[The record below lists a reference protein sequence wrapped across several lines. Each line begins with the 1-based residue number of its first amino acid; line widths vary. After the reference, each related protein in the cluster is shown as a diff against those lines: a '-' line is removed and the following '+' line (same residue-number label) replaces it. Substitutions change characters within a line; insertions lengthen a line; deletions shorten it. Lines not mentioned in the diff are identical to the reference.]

1 MDFDLNEDQRLLKD
15 TLVRFFKDHYSFE
28 QRKQAMAMSGGW
40 SADIWRQLAELGF
53 TGLLAP
59 EAAGGFNGGH
69 VEAMVAME
77 AVGEALLVEPLF
89 ASALMCGFLLR
100 QCPASAKISDLES
113 AMVSGTA
120 RLALAHMEG
129 EAPLNGAHVTTSARH
144 EGGRVLLNGDKTL
157 VLHGDSATHIIVS
170 ARHAGTPGA
179 HHGIG
184 LYLVEGDAA
193 GLRRRGFAT
202 QDGQRAAELNFN
214 QTPAHVLDAE
224 GYATLAKTIDF
235 GIACICVEAVGA
247 MSALHAMTV
256 DYLKIR
262 KQFGLP
268 IGAFQVLQHRAVDM
282 LVALEQA
289 RSLALVAM
297 FAMDDKD
304 AARRHRTVA
313 AAKVQI
319 ARSGKFVGEE
329 AIQLHGGIGMTM
341 EYAAGHYF
349 KRLKMIDVQ
358 WGDGDHH
365 LVALAEGPSLLED
378 EAMG

>member
-15 TLVRFFKDHYSFE
+15 TLVRFFKDNYSFE
-28 QRKQAMAMSGGW
+28 QRKQAMAMAGGW
-40 SADIWRQLAELGF
+40 SQDVWKQLAELGF

-59 EAAGGFNGGH
+59 EAAGGFNGGQ

-77 AVGEALLVEPLF
+77 AMGEALLVEPLF
-89 ASALMCGFLLR
+89 VSALLGGFLLR
-100 QCPASAKISDLES
+100 QCPASAQISQLEA
-113 AMVSGTA
+113 AMVGGTA
-120 RLALAHMEG
+120 RLAVAFMEA
-129 EAPLNGAHVTTSARH
+129 EAPLDGAHVTTSART
-144 EGGRVLLNGDKTL
+144 EGGKVVLNGAKTL

-170 ARHAGTPGA
+170 ARHAGTPGS

-193 GLRRRGFAT
+193 GLRRRGYAT
-202 QDGQRAAELNFN
+202 QDGQRAAELNFHE
-214 QTPAHVLDAE
+214 TPAHVLNPEA
-224 GYATLAKTIDF
+224 YATIAKAIDF
-235 GIACICVEAVGA
+235 GMACICVEAVGA

-297 FAMDDKD
+297 FAIDEKD

-313 AAKVQI
+313 AAKVQV

-365 LVALAEGPSLLED
+365 LAELARGPNLLED
-378 EAMG
+378 ETLG